1 MELGRF
7 SVSLT
12 VKDLA
17 RSMAF
22 YQALGFVQ
30 VFGDPTKRWVILA
43 NGEAKIG
50 LFQGMFESNLLTFN
64 PPDARAI
71 QAAIRAAG
79 YPIDKEAEPGEGPA
93 HLVLKDPDGNAILID
108 QH

>member
-7 SVSLT
+7 SVSLN
-12 VKDLA
+12 VKDIE

-22 YQALGFVQ
+22 YKTLGFAQ
-30 VFGDPTKRWVILA
+30 VAGEPAHNWVILA

-71 QAAIRAAG
+71 EAVIRSAG
-79 YPIDKEAEPGEGPA
+79 YPIDKATEPGDGPA
-93 HLVLKDPDGNAILID
+93 HLVLKDPDGNVMLID